1 MVVELVKHSFV
12 HRVKKHEIRPADAV
26 EDRTTKYRLEI
37 NDPRIE
43 PIDDTDLYVRGSEGW
58 EPAEAFSRRG
68 VGSVFRE
75 IRLEPGRASIE
86 FADFANQLVNDP
98 AGMKLK
104 FLIRP
109 TIDELKS

>member
-1 MVVELVKHSFV
+1 M
-12 HRVKKHEIRPADAV
+12 KKHEIRPADV
-26 EDRTTKYRLEI
+26 DEQRTTKYRLEI
-37 NDPRIE
+37 DDRRIE
-43 PIDDTDLYVRGSEGW
+43 TFEDTDLYVRGSEGW
-58 EPAEAFSRRG
+58 EPAEVFSRRG

-75 IRLEPGRASIE
+75 IRLEQGRASIE

-109 TIDELKS
+109 TLDELKR